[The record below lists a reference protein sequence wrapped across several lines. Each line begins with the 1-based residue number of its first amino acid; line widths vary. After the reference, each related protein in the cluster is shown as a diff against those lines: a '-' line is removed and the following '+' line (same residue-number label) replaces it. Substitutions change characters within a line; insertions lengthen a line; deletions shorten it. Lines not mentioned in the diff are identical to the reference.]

1 MKRTGDY
8 CMSGQ
13 MENGQIEIEC
23 FFQHGLLMVEMIC
36 QQMLHVEPNAVLYGL
51 SNTNNSGNKIVMS
64 YL

>member
-1 MKRTGDY
+1 MKRTEDY
-8 CMSGQ
+8 WMSGQ
-13 MENGQIEIEC
+13 MENGQIEIE

-51 SNTNNSGNKIVMS
+51 SNTNNSSNKIVMS